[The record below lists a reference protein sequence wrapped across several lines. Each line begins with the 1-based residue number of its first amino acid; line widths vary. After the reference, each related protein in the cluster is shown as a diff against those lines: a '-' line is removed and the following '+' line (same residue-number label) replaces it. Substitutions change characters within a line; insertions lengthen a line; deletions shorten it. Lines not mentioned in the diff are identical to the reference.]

1 LDALNPPYHLFS
13 GLFAL
18 TTKPNGLL
26 ARQHKEVIMN
36 NKLGYPSMLFVC
48 AGLLGTTLSASAQV
62 CTTTFTDATGDRDWN
77 TPLNWDNNTPDST
90 DVACILEGKIATIQ
104 SPGPDRVC
112 KALIIKRVGSSRGTV
127 LILSGLSLII
137 HGDATTPVDSVIDG
151 DLNMATNA
159 SLKMARDV
167 TIKGAGGQIIGVHY
181 QPYPTIESTDG
192 TLRTLTLIG
201 ADNKFRSRSLVVG
214 IEGLTFDVRVDN
226 QAYVVASWGGVL
238 LNEGGLGNGF
248 WIAEDHLGVGVDYG
262 VLRVNKAVT
271 GSGSWLIQG
280 HGEAE
285 IEINAA
291 STNLSGDF
299 KMTNGVFDVNADFTT
314 TGDLDVSGA
323 GTIQSTIDIAPGA
336 TATFH
341 AAP

>member
-1 LDALNPPYHLFS
+1 MKNTF
-13 GLFAL
+13 
-18 TTKPNGLL
+18 
-26 ARQHKEVIMN
+26 
-36 NKLGYPSMLFVC
+36 GYPSMLM
-48 AGLLGTTLSASAQV
+48 LSAAIAVAASAAHAQV
-62 CTTTFTDATGDRDWN
+62 CDTTFMDSVGDQDWN
-77 TPLNWDNNTPDST
+77 TPANWDNGTPDPT

-104 SPGPDRVC
+104 PPGPDGVC
-112 KALIIKRVGSSRGTV
+112 KALIVKRVGNSRGTV

-137 HGDATTPVDSVIDG
+137 HGDAIAPVDSVIDG

-159 SLKMARDV
+159 SLKIARDV

-181 QPYPTIESTDG
+181 EPYPTIESTDG

-214 IEGLTFDVRVDN
+214 IEGLTMDVKVDN

-248 WIAEDHLGVGVDYG
+248 WIAEDHLGVGIDYG

-299 KMTNGVFDVNADFTT
+299 KMTNGVFDVNAGFTT

-323 GTIQSTIDIAPGA
+323 GTVQSTIDIAPGA

-341 AAP
+341 ATP